1 MMGNEA
7 PRQTIGNV
15 IGIIVWF
22 SVVDCHVAAAA
33 ETFPSAAIG
42 AAASTAILFV
52 SIIVA
57 HHLHRIASLQIVQIL
72 VLYLVC
78 L

>member
-22 SVVDCHVAAAA
+22 SVVDCHIAVAA
-33 ETFPSAAIG
+33 ETCPITAIRT
-42 AAASTAILFV
+42 ATSTAILFV

-57 HHLHRIASLQIVQIL
+57 HHLSYDRSFVT
-72 VLYLVC
+72 VDY
-78 L
+78 